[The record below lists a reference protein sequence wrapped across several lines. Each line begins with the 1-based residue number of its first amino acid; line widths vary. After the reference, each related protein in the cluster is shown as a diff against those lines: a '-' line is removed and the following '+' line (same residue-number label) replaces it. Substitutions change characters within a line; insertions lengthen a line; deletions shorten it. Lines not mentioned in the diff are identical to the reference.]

1 MNIRII
7 PPPNKQTKKPN
18 RKTKTMQR
26 ITKKQLQSRIETIN
40 SILNRPLTPYTQ
52 ADGKLIANIG
62 NFSLSQAY
70 GGYCVHL
77 MVNDGGG
84 VSTPIWNGHITAR
97 EAYDRI
103 SAFISGLQFQ
113 K

>member
-1 MNIRII
+1 MN
-7 PPPNKQTKKPN
+7 
-18 RKTKTMQR
+18 R
-26 ITKKQLQSRIETIN
+26 ITKKQLIARIETIN
-40 SILNRPLTPYTQ
+40 SILNRPATPYSQ

-62 NFSLSQAY
+62 NFSLSQCY

-84 VSTPIWNGHITAR
+84 VSTPIWAGHIPAR
-97 EAYDRI
+97 DAYERI
-103 SAFISGLQFQ
+103 SAFIAGLQFS

>member
-1 MNIRII
+1 MN
-7 PPPNKQTKKPN
+7 
-18 RKTKTMQR
+18 R

-40 SILNRPLTPYTQ
+40 SILNRPATPYSQ
-52 ADGKLIANIG
+52 VDGKLIANIG
-62 NFSLSQAY
+62 NFSLSQCY

-84 VSTPIWNGHITAR
+84 VSTPVWYGHIPAR
-97 EAYDRI
+97 DAYERL
-103 SAFISGLQFQ
+103 SAFIAGLQFQ

>member
-1 MNIRII
+1 MN
-7 PPPNKQTKKPN
+7 
-18 RKTKTMQR
+18 R

-40 SILNRPLTPYTQ
+40 SILNRPVTPYTKQ

-70 GGYCVHL
+70 GGYGVHL

-84 VSTPIWNGHITAR
+84 VSTPIWYGHIPAR
-97 EAYDRI
+97 DAYERL

>member
-1 MNIRII
+1 MN
-7 PPPNKQTKKPN
+7 
-18 RKTKTMQR
+18 R
-26 ITKKQLQSRIETIN
+26 ITKKNLQARIETIN

-52 ADGKLIANIG
+52 VEGKLVANIG

-77 MVNDGGG
+77 MCNDGGG
-84 VSTPIWNGHITAR
+84 VSTPIWAGHIPAR
-97 EAYDRI
+97 DAYERI
-103 SAFISGLQFQ
+103 SAFIAGIQFS

>member
-1 MNIRII
+1 MN
-7 PPPNKQTKKPN
+7 
-18 RKTKTMQR
+18 R
-26 ITKKQLQSRIETIN
+26 ITKKNLQARIETIN
-40 SILNRPLTPYTQ
+40 SILNRPATPYTQ
-52 ADGKLIANIG
+52 VDGKLVANLG

-84 VSTPIWNGHITAR
+84 VSTPIWYGHIPAR
-97 EAYDRI
+97 DAYERI
-103 SAFISGLQFQ
+103 SAFIAGLTFS

>member
-1 MNIRII
+1 MN
-7 PPPNKQTKKPN
+7 
-18 RKTKTMQR
+18 R

-40 SILNRPLTPYTQ
+40 SILNRPATPYSQ
-52 ADGKLIANIG
+52 VEGKLIANIG
-62 NFSLSQAY
+62 NFSLSQCY

-84 VSTPIWNGHITAR
+84 VSTPVWYGHIPAR
-97 EAYDRI
+97 DAYERL
-103 SAFISGLQFQ
+103 SAFIAGLQFQ

>member
-1 MNIRII
+1 
-7 PPPNKQTKKPN
+7 
-18 RKTKTMQR
+18 MQR
-26 ITKKQLQSRIETIN
+26 ITKKQLQARIETIN
-40 SILNRPLTPYTQ
+40 SILNRPVTPYSQ
-52 ADGKLIANIG
+52 VEGKLVANIG

-84 VSTPIWNGHITAR
+84 VSTPIWAGHIPAR
-97 EAYDRI
+97 DAFERI
-103 SAFISGLQFQ
+103 SAFIAGLQFS

>member
-1 MNIRII
+1 MN
-7 PPPNKQTKKPN
+7 
-18 RKTKTMQR
+18 R
-26 ITKKQLQSRIETIN
+26 ITKKQLQARIDTIN

-70 GGYCVHL
+70 GGFGVHL
-77 MVNDGGG
+77 MANESGG
-84 VSTPIWNGHITAR
+84 VSTPLWYGHIPAR
-97 EAYDRI
+97 DAYERI
-103 SAFISGLQFQ
+103 SAFIAGLTFS